1 MPKSLPIHGYAYSID
16 ERMMMRII
24 FVFAL
29 ILILLVTIFAVQ
41 NNELIKINL
50 LFWEIDGS
58 LALVLVITFILGILI
73 GLLVST
79 PTTLRKRSQLAEAR
93 KRLRTA
99 ETDLEEA
106 RKAMAAP
113 SADETAQELIPED
126 ASAGSH
132 PPSQGQMDSG
142 STDS

>member
-1 MPKSLPIHGYAYSID
+1 
-16 ERMMMRII
+16 MMMRIT

-41 NNELIKINL
+41 NNESIKINL